1 MTIRPRAVRSLRDA
15 RERLRDIAAAR
26 QTQTQIA
33 CERAKHELAAHTDHR
48 DDFLDEAPTL
58 LEAAR
63 SVDDLMNVAEATGEF
78 ELAIVDAEKVCARE
92 SDANLHASLQLGERT
107 RALRTVEKIADRMD
121 RDRLTAESRREQ
133 QHSDELAGRRR

>member
-26 QTQTQIA
+26 QSQTQIA
-33 CERAKHELAAHTDHR
+33 CERANQELAAHTEHR
-48 DDFLDEAPTL
+48 DDFLDESSAL

-63 SVDDLMNVAEATGEF
+63 SVKDLVNVAEATGEY
-78 ELAIVDAEKVCARE
+78 ELAIADAAKVCARE
-92 SDANLHASLQLGERT
+92 SDANLHASMQLGERT
-107 RALRTVEKIADRMD
+107 RALRTIEKIAERME
-121 RDRLTAESRREQ
+121 RERMTAESRREQ